1 MIETTHAYDGKIEI
15 NNDQTNTNKNQST
28 RIRLEYMVYD
38 FSNFLYAFLK
48 PTEKSESLKTL

>member
-28 RIRLEYMVYD
+28 RIQLEYMVYD
-38 FSNFLYAFLK
+38 FSNFLNAFIK
-48 PTEKSESLKTL
+48 PTEKSE